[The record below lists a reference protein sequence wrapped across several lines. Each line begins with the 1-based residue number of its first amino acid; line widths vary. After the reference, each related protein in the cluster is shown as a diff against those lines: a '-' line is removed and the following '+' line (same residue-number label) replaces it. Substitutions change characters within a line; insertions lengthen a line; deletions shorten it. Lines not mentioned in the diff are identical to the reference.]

1 MAALKVALKVA
12 LKAALVRWLPGSLF
26 GRLMGVLA
34 IGLLLAQGLSA
45 LINVAERDR
54 LVAGGFGL
62 QPAQRIADVVKLLD
76 ALADAERAQVVAVLR
91 VPPLVLS
98 LQAAPLL
105 PEADAAGWR
114 GAMFSARLRAA
125 LGDDRAVRTQAREG
139 FGPLPAMAG
148 SGAHRPGQR
157 GGGPG
162 MMERGPGD
170 GVRSGMHPGM
180 QPGMRPEMRPEMRSG
195 MRAAS
200 GLPVLRTE
208 VQLRDG
214 RWARFDTELPA
225 APQALPW
232 RLVLTLAVLLLSM
245 LALSYVAVRWVV
257 RPLRVLADAADALG
271 TDLDRAPL
279 PEDGPREV
287 RQAARAFN
295 TMQRRLAGFVNER
308 IRVLTALSH
317 DLKTPLTRLRL
328 RAELMDDDE
337 QRQRFEADLK
347 EMEAMVVQTLEFMRG
362 LDGHE
367 PRAPVDVGML
377 LDALRADN
385 AAMGR
390 SLRIDGSAA
399 APYVGVASL
408 LKRALAN
415 LIDNAFAYGISATV
429 RIDDDPRQL
438 VLRVQDE
445 GSGIPEAQLEQ
456 VFEPFFRLEASRN
469 RATGGTGLGLGI
481 ARNIARSHGGD
492 LVLRNRPTGGLE
504 AVLSLPRPGGDG
516 THPGAGRRA

>member
-1 MAALKVALKVA
+1 
-12 LKAALVRWLPGSLF
+12 
-26 GRLMGVLA
+26 
-34 IGLLLAQGLSA
+34 
-45 LINVAERDR
+45 
-54 LVAGGFGL
+54 
-62 QPAQRIADVVKLLD
+62 
-76 ALADAERAQVVAVLR
+76 
-91 VPPLVLS
+91 
-98 LQAAPLL
+98 
-105 PEADAAGWR
+105 
-114 GAMFSARLRAA
+114 
-125 LGDDRAVRTQAREG
+125 
-139 FGPLPAMAG
+139 
-148 SGAHRPGQR
+148 
-157 GGGPG
+157 
-162 MMERGPGD
+162 MMERMPGD
-170 GVRSGMHPGM
+170 GMHPGM
-180 QPGMRPEMRPEMRSG
+180 RPGMRADMQ
-195 MRAAS
+195 AAS

-232 RLVLTLAVLLLSM
+232 RLVLTLAVLLVAM

-257 RPLRVLADAADALG
+257 RPLHVLAEAADALG

-279 PEDGPREV
+279 PENGPREV

-295 TMQRRLAGFVNER
+295 TMQRRLAGFINER
-308 IRVLTALSH
+308 VRVLTALSH

-337 QRQRFEADLK
+337 QRERFEADLQ

-367 PRAPVDVGML
+367 PRVPVDIGAL
-377 LDALRADN
+377 LAALQADN

-415 LIDNAFAYGISATV
+415 LVDNAVAYGGSATV
-429 RIDDDPRQL
+429 SIDDDDAQL
-438 VLRVQDE
+438 VLRVQDA
-445 GSGIPEAQLEQ
+445 GPGIPEAQLEQ
-456 VFEPFFRLEASRN
+456 VFEPFFRLEASRS

-492 LVLRNRPTGGLE
+492 LVLRNRAGGGLE
-504 AVLSLPRPGGDG
+504 AVLSLPRRAC
-516 THPGAGRRA
+516 GAGAPGSKRRA

>member
-1 MAALKVALKVA
+1 MGALKPALA
-12 LKAALVRWLPGSLF
+12 RWLPASLF

-54 LVAGGFGL
+54 LVAGSFGA

-76 ALADAERAQVVAVLR
+76 ALGETERAQVVAVLR

-98 LQAAPLL
+98 LQQAPLL
-105 PEADAAGWR
+105 PEADGAGWR
-114 GAMFSARLRAA
+114 GAMFSARLRSA
-125 LGDDRAVRTQAREG
+125 LGDDRSVRVQAREG
-139 FGPLPAMAG
+139 FVPLPAPGA
-148 SGAHRPGQR
+148 SGAYRPGPQGGGM

-162 MMERGPGD
+162 MMGRGPGD
-170 GVRSGMHPGM
+170 GGMRPGMHSGMHPGM
-180 QPGMRPEMRPEMRSG
+180 PAAAGM
-195 MRAAS
+195 
-200 GLPVLRTE
+200 PVLRTE
-208 VQLRDG
+208 VQLLDG

-232 RLVLTLAVLLLSM
+232 RLALTLAVLLLSM
-245 LALSYVAVRWVV
+245 LALAYVAVRWVV
-257 RPLRVLADAADALG
+257 RPLHVLAEAADALG

-295 TMQRRLAGFVNER
+295 TMQRRLAGFINER
-308 IRVLTALSH
+308 VRVLTALSH

-367 PRAPVDVGML
+367 PRAPVDIGAL
-377 LDALRADN
+377 LATLQADN
-385 AAMGR
+385 AAIGR
-390 SLRIDGSAA
+390 ALRIEGRAV

-415 LIDNAFAYGISATV
+415 LVDNAFAYGTSATV
-429 RIDDDPRQL
+429 LIDDDAGQL

-445 GSGIPEAQLEQ
+445 GPGIPEAQLEQ

-492 LVLRNRPTGGLE
+492 LVLRNRAGGGLE
-504 AVLSLPRPGGDG
+504 AVLSLPRRGSGSAKPGSIRQ
-516 THPGAGRRA
+516 A